1 MNKSKTQKFP
11 DMKEAPCSLGPHGP
25 WQAERPIALWKSEIQ
40 TGIDMPMCL
49 TQRLQLNEGQM
60 KQLQTLACDLCQQ
73 VISTA
78 ELQNPVFMQVL
89 LFLRGFLNKWRKVF
103 LSEKKQNVF
112 RARTGLMALNPLQ
125 SYVYLPAVYRN
136 SNRKE
141 LVDQHLRS

>member
-1 MNKSKTQKFP
+1 
-11 DMKEAPCSLGPHGP
+11 
-25 WQAERPIALWKSEIQ
+25 
-40 TGIDMPMCL
+40 MCL

-89 LFLRGFLNKWRKVF
+89 LFLRGFLNKRRKVF

-125 SYVYLPAVYRN
+125 CYVYLSAVCRN